1 MKTET
6 ATFTD
11 LSKMLGRCVSV
22 ADSPCVGICSVT
34 QWGDD
39 RCKGCG
45 RTQTEIRDWGTFSET
60 EKKII
65 NLRNAAENYDIR
77 HLQRGAKDEIQERH
91 ADTST

>member
-1 MKTET
+1 MKEVGI
-6 ATFTD
+6 FTN
-11 LSKMLGRCVSV
+11 LSKTLGRCTSI
-22 ADSPCVGICSVT
+22 ADCPCVGICSCT

-77 HLQRGAKDEIQERH
+77 HLQRGVKDEIQERH

>member
-22 ADSPCVGICSVT
+22 ADSPCIGLCTVT

-65 NLRNAAENYDIR
+65 NLRNASENYDIR
-77 HLQRGAKDEIQERH
+77 HLKRGVKDEIQERH